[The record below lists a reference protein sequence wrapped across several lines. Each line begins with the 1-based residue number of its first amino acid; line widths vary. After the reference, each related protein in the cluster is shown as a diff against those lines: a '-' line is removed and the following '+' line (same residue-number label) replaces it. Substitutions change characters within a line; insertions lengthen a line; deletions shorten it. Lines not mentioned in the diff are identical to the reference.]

1 MSRAPSPPRRASPPA
16 GWGRLPIDPAP
27 ALSIAGLV
35 VIAIIS
41 VGLLGGN
48 LPTLPGSGN
57 GNGNGNGGPVR
68 TPTPS
73 NQVIVPDTPD
83 IPGTFLY
90 VKAGN
95 IWAQS
100 GDDAHQLTDSGRGPD
115 DAMPTWAPDG
125 ASFYF
130 VRTMPEQGTWIS
142 SGELKE
148 YNLQIPQLLRLP
160 ADGSGRPDVLL
171 TGRVRS
177 GSNLWSYFIREPSI
191 SPDGATAAI
200 ITDGPNPTIQDPVL
214 KFLKLGTRQ
223 LTDPGVAEVQF
234 LGHASPAWSPDG
246 RFVLYVR
253 NAREG
258 SRGTPAIIRYNIETE
273 QTRPLTGGGYRT
285 PAWSR
290 DGRYVAATKTNS
302 FGTDVVVLDARNGAE
317 LVRVTND
324 EQSFSPVWSPKMD
337 AIAFFKVQHG
347 VVDLWVVPL
356 EGTAPSWTVGEP
368 FAITVSAGL
377 DAASRPAWFIP
388 EDELPPLPT
397 DTPEPEPSSDGAAE
411 STAP

>member
-1 MSRAPSPPRRASPPA
+1 MSRAPSAPRRASPPA

-68 TPTPS
+68 TATPS
-73 NQVIVPDTPD
+73 GEVIVPDTPD

-258 SRGTPAIIRYNIETE
+258 SRGTPAIIRYNTETE

-356 EGTAPSWTVGEP
+356 EGTAPSWTVGEA